1 MLDALGTD
9 ASLHRD
15 LRDAV
20 RELESQPD
28 RSPAT
33 AVRLGVCQY
42 LLGRASHAIE
52 TLRAAD
58 GGALA
63 LFHQALAHLAT
74 GAHDAAQNCF
84 EAAKK
89 AGYDAAACT
98 AGIARSPLLVLVGSQ
113 DRRFLHTGPILHG
126 PLEQMVRHVDHLV
139 AHLGIEG
146 VAIGSDFD
154 GAMIP
159 AGIKDVAGLPNLVGA
174 LRAGGYDDDAL
185 RRLCVENWL
194 SVLGRTWGG

>member
-1 MLDALGTD
+1 VDVDT
-9 ASLHRD
+9 
-15 LRDAV
+15 
-20 RELESQPD
+20 
-28 RSPAT
+28 
-33 AVRLGVCQY
+33 
-42 LLGRASHAIE
+42 
-52 TLRAAD
+52 
-58 GGALA
+58 
-63 LFHQALAHLAT
+63 
-74 GAHDAAQNCF
+74 
-84 EAAKK
+84 
-89 AGYDAAACT
+89 
-98 AGIARSPLLVLVGSQ
+98 
-113 DRRFLHTGPILHG
+113 